1 MSRSSSPSESQTSRS
16 APSDGWRRYVPPVL
30 RSTDGLLRYYV
41 AVLPLVAPAALLL
54 VIGGEYALYGAYA
67 TVGIFV
73 AVSIAY
79 SVWLWR
85 RLRSDSGSE
94 AVPRSHGRMRNDRP
108 GQPSSSRGPGDRPR
122 VRQ

>member
-1 MSRSSSPSESQTSRS
+1 MPSE
-16 APSDGWRRYVPPVL
+16 GWRRYVPPIL

-41 AVLPLVAPAALLL
+41 AVLPLVVPAALLL

-67 TVGIFV
+67 TVAIFV
-73 AVSIAY
+73 GVSIAY

-85 RLRSDSGSE
+85 SLRAVQDPDE
-94 AVPRSHGRMRNDRP
+94 AQRSRGRIRNDRP
-108 GQPSSSRGPGDRPR
+108 GHPSSPRGPGDRPR